1 VQCHVETLHTTS
13 LHDIA
18 GDEQGAISSEFTL
31 AVDTLLDPLMQN
43 TRLNNL
49 IDVILAQ
56 LRQWFRNP
64 WRHLSVVVISLLLGV
79 FLGTAIPT
87 TAGQTAEW
95 DVVGAGVL
103 VLFTEAVSRFVYSR
117 KRRQATDEGVPRGS
131 LLAEILNAFKI
142 GVTYSLFVEAFKL
155 GS

>member
-1 VQCHVETLHTTS
+1 
-13 LHDIA
+13 
-18 GDEQGAISSEFTL
+18 
-31 AVDTLLDPLMQN
+31 MQN

-49 IDVILAQ
+49 ADVILRR
-56 LRQWFRNP
+56 LSQWFNNP
-64 WRHLSVVVISLLLGV
+64 WRRVSLVLISLLLGV

-95 DVVGAGVL
+95 DVIGAGVL
-103 VLFTEAVSRFVYSR
+103 VLFTEAVSRFVYGQY
-117 KRRQATDEGVPRGS
+117 RRPTPSGDVVPKN
-131 LLAEILNAFKI
+131 LLVSDCLNALKL

>member
-1 VQCHVETLHTTS
+1 
-13 LHDIA
+13 
-18 GDEQGAISSEFTL
+18 
-31 AVDTLLDPLMQN
+31 MQN